1 MLKVKFRLIL
11 LLVPFTLVGCSNQ
24 LVSLQSQSDKLVR
37 EKDIKP
43 YLEQWDNSKEQ
54 IARLSTMEEDLSL
67 LIQAL
72 SAQTDIDTVPE
83 PMKEQVKRVEY
94 GAKQSLKPSSE
105 TTLANNTTSAH
116 KAMYGVQIGRYLISN
131 GAKRQVQRLK
141 EQYPQLNSILQYRIN
156 EQEKES
162 TTFYNVVAGP
172 LKNQQQ
178 AAQLCLFFHKM
189 GNKCTLAVFTEDV

>member
-1 MLKVKFRLIL
+1 MKLYLITL
-11 LLVPFTLVGCSNQ
+11 LIPFALAGCSNQ
-24 LVSLQSQSDKLVR
+24 LMPSDSQSDKLVR

-43 YLEQWDNSKEQ
+43 YLEQWDNNKEQ

-83 PMKEQVKRVEY
+83 PMKEKVKRVEY
-94 GAKQSLKPSSE
+94 GSKQSLQPSSE
-105 TTLANNTTSAH
+105 TALADNTTSTN

-131 GAKRQVQRLK
+131 GAKRQVERLK

-156 EQEKES
+156 EQQKES
-162 TTFYNVVAGP
+162 TTFYSVVAGP

-178 AAQLCLFFHKM
+178 AAQLCLFFYKM
-189 GNKCTLAVFTEDV
+189 GNKCTLAAFSKGI

>member
-1 MLKVKFRLIL
+1 MKLYLITL
-11 LLVPFTLVGCSNQ
+11 LIPFALAGCSNQ
-24 LVSLQSQSDKLVR
+24 LMLSTPQSDDLVSK
-37 EKDIKP
+37 KDIKP
-43 YLEQWDNSKEQ
+43 YLEQWDNNKEQ

-83 PMKEQVKRVEY
+83 PMKEKVKRVEY
-94 GAKQSLKPSSE
+94 GSKQSLQPSSE
-105 TTLANNTTSAH
+105 TALADNTTSTN

-131 GAKRQVQRLK
+131 GAKRQVERLK

-156 EQEKES
+156 EQQKES
-162 TTFYNVVAGP
+162 STFYSVVAGP

-178 AAQLCLFFHKM
+178 AAQLCLFFYKM
-189 GNKCTLAVFTEDV
+189 GNKCTLAAFSEDV

>member
-1 MLKVKFRLIL
+1 MKLRLIIL
-11 LLVPFTLVGCSNQ
+11 LIPFALAGCSNQ
-24 LVSLQSQSDKLVR
+24 LMPADSQSDKLVR

-43 YLEQWDNSKEQ
+43 YLEQWDNNKEQ

-83 PMKEQVKRVEY
+83 PLKEKVKRVEY
-94 GAKQSLKPSSE
+94 GSKQSLQLSSE
-105 TTLANNTTSAH
+105 TALADNTISTN
-116 KAMYGVQIGRYLISN
+116 KAIYGVQIGRYLIST

-141 EQYPQLNSILQYRIN
+141 EQYPQLNSILKYRIN
-156 EQEKES
+156 EQQKES
-162 TTFYNVVAGP
+162 TTFYDVVAGP

-178 AAQLCLFFHKM
+178 AAQLCLFFYKI
-189 GNKCTLAVFTEDV
+189 GNKCTLAAFSEGV

>member
-1 MLKVKFRLIL
+1 MKLRLIIL
-11 LLVPFTLVGCSNQ
+11 LIPFALVGCSNQ
-24 LVSLQSQSDKLVR
+24 LMLSNPQSDDLVSK
-37 EKDIKP
+37 KDIKP
-43 YLEQWDNSKEQ
+43 YLEQWDNNKEQ

-83 PMKEQVKRVEY
+83 PMKEKIKRVEY
-94 GAKQSLKPSSE
+94 GSKQPLQPSSE
-105 TTLANNTTSAH
+105 TVLADNTTSTN
-116 KAMYGVQIGRYLISN
+116 KAIYGVQIGRYLIST

-156 EQEKES
+156 EQQKES
-162 TTFYNVVAGP
+162 TTFYDVVAGP

-178 AAQLCLFFHKM
+178 AAQLCLFFYKI
-189 GNKCTLAVFTEDV
+189 GNKCTLAAFSEGV

>member
-1 MLKVKFRLIL
+1 VKLRLIIL
-11 LLVPFTLVGCSNQ
+11 LIPFALAGCSNQ
-24 LVSLQSQSDKLVR
+24 LMPADSQSDKLVR

-43 YLEQWDNSKEQ
+43 YLEQWDNNKEQ

-83 PMKEQVKRVEY
+83 PLKEKVKRVEY
-94 GAKQSLKPSSE
+94 GSKQSLQLSSE
-105 TTLANNTTSAH
+105 TALADNTISTN
-116 KAMYGVQIGRYLISN
+116 KAIYGVQIGRYLIST

-141 EQYPQLNSILQYRIN
+141 EQYPQLNSILKYRIN
-156 EQEKES
+156 EQQKES
-162 TTFYNVVAGP
+162 TTFYDVVAGP

-178 AAQLCLFFHKM
+178 AAQLCLFFYKI
-189 GNKCTLAVFTEDV
+189 GNKCTLAAFSEGV